1 MKLVPDAR
9 RGWKWLSVQAMAL
22 NTAMLT
28 TWLALPAD
36 LKDTIPDVAV
46 TAGAIVLTVAGIV
59 GRFIDQGGSD
69 AKVD

>member
-9 RGWKWLSVQAMAL
+9 RGWKWLSVQAMAM
-22 NTAMLT
+22 NTALLT

-36 LKDTIPDVAV
+36 LKSTIPDVAV
-46 TAGAIVLTVAGIV
+46 TAGAILLTVAGIV

-69 AKVD
+69 AKAD